1 MTSPSHQ
8 CRRLGL
14 RPWEPESIAGEHRWR
29 ASPERSLESI
39 TALISARCLPV
50 PSLADGKGGCCL
62 LSPPQPQKGHRG
74 NAMPRGWP
82 PGPAAGLGNAFQTG
96 VTSHCPQGRHRALT
110 LPVCLPLPFI
120 FCRTPSQQPK
130 SPHSSCIS
138 WSGTGF

>member
-14 RPWEPESIAGEHRWR
+14 RPWEPESIAGEHRRRDHWR
-29 ASPERSLESI
+29 AS
-39 TALISARCLPV
+39 
-50 PSLADGKGGCCL
+50 L
-62 LSPPQPQKGHRG
+62 LSSVPGACLSLPLLMEKGAAACCPPPQLQKGHRG